1 MPCATSMA
9 RTANFNRN
17 NVAQIFRKLETVLES
32 LKVRPSDIWNLDMMD
47 ITAVQTLSEWDVG
60 LKKNHQETEEQW

>member
-1 MPCATSMA
+1 MPCATSMT